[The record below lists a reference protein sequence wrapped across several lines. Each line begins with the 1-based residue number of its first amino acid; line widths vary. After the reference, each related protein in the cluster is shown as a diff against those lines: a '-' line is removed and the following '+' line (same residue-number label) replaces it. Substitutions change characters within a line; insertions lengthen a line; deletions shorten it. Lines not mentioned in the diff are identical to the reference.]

1 MRTGATSS
9 VSCAPILC
17 LLLVPLAM
25 GMILAQAIY
34 SLLHQHL
41 LTVSQL
47 SSHFWNSLQ
56 QILLSSSSKV
66 SHRLCKIQHLHPWVL
81 AFSSAALPEL
91 PSSPSSCQC
100 CVHCPSLISLPSCC
114 TIILQAG
121 GLELNKYSPDLF
133 IHSQALRPGEII
145 SSLSLTSCLLQAI
158 KPHLVIPVP
167 SSIIC
172 LTEVYLFGKA
182 PSLDVKTALYNSIF
196 YPTLYIF
203 YNVLFGF

>member
-1 MRTGATSS
+1 MSPGPTGHGDDPDPRHIFPPAPAPAT
-9 VSCAPILC
+9 
-17 LLLVPLAM
+17 VP
-25 GMILAQAIY
+25 
-34 SLLHQHL
+34 
-41 LTVSQL
+41 QL

-66 SHRLCKIQHLHPWVL
+66 NHSFCKSSFS

-100 CVHCPSLISLPSCC
+100 CVHCPSLISLPSFC

-121 GLELNKYSPDLF
+121 RLELNKYSPDLF

-145 SSLSLTSCLLQAI
+145 SSRSLTSCLLQAI
-158 KPHLVIPVP
+158 KPHPVIPVP

-196 YPTLYIF
+196 YPTLYII
-203 YNVLFGF
+203 L